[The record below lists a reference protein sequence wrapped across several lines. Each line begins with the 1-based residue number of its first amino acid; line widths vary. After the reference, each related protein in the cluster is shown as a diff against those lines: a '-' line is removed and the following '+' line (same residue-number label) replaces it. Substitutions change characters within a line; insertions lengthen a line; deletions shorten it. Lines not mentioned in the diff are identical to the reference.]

1 MYSKL
6 HSFHGF
12 LIVLALG
19 FAGALTA
26 QGQTPTPPVQP
37 PSPLQ
42 TPAPAATPA
51 TPAAAMP
58 SAPAAPVTT
67 AILRGHIA
75 DPTGALIPGATVT
88 ISTSAGTAVTTTA
101 ADSAGAYH
109 VDGLAPGGYI
119 VQASFAGFAPFQSP
133 TISLTAGQIKRVD
146 ISMAIEM
153 EQQSIEVTDE
163 SPTVNTDASGN
174 ASAIVLKG
182 KDLEALSDDPDELS
196 NELTALAGPSAGPN
210 GGQIYIDG
218 FSGGQ
223 LPPKSAIRE
232 IRINQNPFSAEFDRL
247 GYGRIEILTK
257 PGTDKL
263 HGQAFI
269 QGNDKPFNTG
279 NPFTTTV
286 PAYYSYQF
294 NGTVSGAISKTAS
307 FFLSGERR
315 DQQSVNTWQIPDA
328 VLLADPGLPSN
339 CVGTGSFL
347 DCPNYGVSLLS
358 PHVRNNL
365 SARIDWQLGAKNTF
379 TVRYGFWSEDERG
392 NLNSGSLATA
402 STHESNSDH
411 TVQMSNATII
421 NDHLVTENRFQYER
435 HNENHYPDSPDRT
448 ITVQGDFT
456 GGGFS
461 GQESQD
467 HTTQLEFQ
475 NLTTLSHGA
484 HAIKLGTRMRDTR
497 DANLTTSGFKG
508 TFTFDNYQKYLAM
521 ANALATSAL
530 ATSKSSTT
538 FNDQWTLGNG
548 PTSASYSTGNE
559 SAIGNM
565 FDIALF
571 AQDDWKFNS
580 RLTLSGG
587 VRWEAQNHISD
598 HNDWGPRASFAYALD
613 GKNGK
618 KTKTVVRGGYG
629 FFFDRF
635 GSGNLLTINR
645 ANIQSQVVLNDPKC
659 DSTTTS
665 GAFITSLDAIDLS
678 TCRSTGTSTSSAA
691 TPVKYEVAPHFHAPT
706 TEQLGASLERQLSAG
721 TSLTL
726 TYLHS
731 FGVHQMVT
739 RNANQAPDG
748 NPLHD
753 LGGYLYEYYP
763 EAVFKQNQLIASVN
777 TKLTKN
783 LNFTG
788 FYTLSFANGN
798 GNGPASDAYNL
809 DKDYGRAGFVTRNNL
824 FAMANYAGPW
834 GIRFNPMLI
843 AQAGRP
849 YNVRLAT
856 DPLNNLFNQRPG
868 YASPAACT
876 GTTGQYVQT
885 TFGCLDTQPSSS
897 EAILP
902 VNLGSGPAAVA
913 VNLRISRGFGIGPKL
928 ASAAASQDNGG
939 GPPPGGPP
947 DGGGGGRGGGGRGG
961 GGGGGFGPGGFG
973 MGGGGR
979 GGMGGGSGTG
989 RKYSLNFSAQA
1000 LNLFNDV
1007 SYGPPLGTVIPTLN
1021 SSTGQYGPGDKFGR
1035 STNLAGGIF
1044 SQGSAVRRVFVQA
1057 TFSF

>member
-1 MYSKL
+1 VYSKL
-6 HSFHGF
+6 RSFYGF
-12 LIVLALG
+12 SIVLALG
-19 FAGALTA
+19 FSGVLAAR
-26 QGQTPTPPVQP
+26 GQTPALQATTQAPTV
-37 PSPLQ
+37 Q
-42 TPAPAATPA
+42 TPAPAAQTPTPA
-51 TPAAAMP
+51 PAPTADSTNAP
-58 SAPAAPVTT
+58 SVPVTT
-67 AILRGHIA
+67 ATLRGHIA

-88 ISTSAGTAVTTTA
+88 VTTSAGTAVTTTT
-101 ADSAGAYH
+101 ADPSGAYH
-109 VDGLAPGGYI
+109 VNGLPPGSYI
-119 VQASFAGFAPFQSP
+119 VRASFAGFAPFQSP
-133 TISLTAGQIKRVD
+133 TIPLTAGQIKRVD
-146 ISMAIEM
+146 IAMAMEV
-153 EQQSIEVTDE
+153 EQQSVEVTDE
-163 SPTVNTDASGN
+163 SPTVNVEASGN
-174 ASAIVLKG
+174 ANAIVLKG

-196 NELTALAGPSAGPN
+196 SELTALAGPSAGPN

-279 NPFTTTV
+279 NPFTSTV

-328 VLLADPGLPSN
+328 VLLNSSGVYVDNP
-339 CVGTGSFL
+339 
-347 DCPNYGVSLLS
+347 DYGVSLLS
-358 PHVRNNL
+358 PHIRNNV

-379 TVRYGFWSEDERG
+379 TVRYGFWSEDEKG

-435 HNENHYPDSPDRT
+435 HNENHYPDSTVRT
-448 ITVQGDFT
+448 IGVSGDFT

-461 GQESQD
+461 GGESQD
-467 HTTQLEFQ
+467 HNTQLEFQ

-497 DANLTTSGFKG
+497 DANLTTSGFNG
-508 TFTFDNYQKYLAM
+508 SFNFDNYQKYLAM
-521 ANALATSAL
+521 ANGLMTD
-530 ATSKSSTT
+530 T
-538 FNDQWTLGNG
+538 FADLVKKGYG
-548 PTSASYSTGNE
+548 PASASYSTGGE

-598 HNDWGPRASFAYALD
+598 HDDWGPRASFAYAVD

-629 FFFDRF
+629 FFYDRL

-645 ANIQSQVVLNDPKC
+645 ANVQQQVVLNDPTC
-659 DSTTTS
+659 AST
-665 GAFITSLDAIDLS
+665 ATSLNVIDLK
-678 TCRSTGTSTSSAA
+678 TCTSTGSATSSVS

-706 TEQLGASLERQLSAG
+706 TEQLGASLERQLSSG
-721 TSLTL
+721 TSATL

-731 FGVHQMVT
+731 NGVHQLVT

-748 NPLHD
+748 NPLHN

-777 TKLTKN
+777 SKVTKN
-783 LNFTG
+783 LNITG

-798 GNGPASDAYNL
+798 NNGPASDAYNL
-809 DKDYGRAGFVTRNNL
+809 DKNYGRAGFVTRNSL
-824 FAMANYAGPW
+824 FVMGNYSGPW
-834 GIRFNPMLI
+834 GIRFNPFLI
-843 AQAGRP
+843 AQSGRP
-849 YNVRLAT
+849 YNITLPT
-856 DPLNNLFNQRPG
+856 DTLNNLFNQRPG
-868 YASPAACT
+868 YAAPAACT
-876 GTTGQYVQT
+876 GTSGQYIQT
-885 TFGCLDTQPSSS
+885 QFGCLDSQPTAN
-897 EAILP
+897 EALLP

-913 VNLRISRGFGIGPKL
+913 VNLRISRGFGIGPKV
-928 ASAAASQDNGG
+928 ASTNNQDNGG

-947 DGGGGGRGGGGRGG
+947 PGGGGPGGGGRGGG

-973 MGGGGR
+973 MGGGGPR
-979 GGMGGGSGTG
+979 GLGGGTGGTG
-989 RKYSLNFSAQA
+989 RKYSLTFSAQA

-1007 SYGPPLGTVIPTLN
+1007 DYGQPMGTLIPTQN
-1021 SSTGQYGPGDKFGR
+1021 SVTGQYGPGDKFGK
-1035 STNLAGGIF
+1035 STSLAGGIF

-1057 TFSF
+1057 VFSF